1 VIGYAGTLAE
11 TKGVYEGDFVKGVK
25 EGQGYY
31 RGVNGVK
38 YRGDYLRGVKEGF
51 GEIFNSDDSVCYKGE
66 MKEGLPHGK
75 GAAYVKDKA
84 SEAEWEY
91 GIDKIFL

>member
-1 VIGYAGTLAE
+1 MQELC
-11 TKGVYEGDFVKGVK
+11 GDFVKGVK

-31 RGVNGVK
+31 RGINEISGRV
-38 YRGDYLRGVKEGF
+38 REGSEGRF
-51 GEIFNSDDSVCYKGE
+51 QSDIQHDVCDKCE